1 MLVFIALPRLDRAS
15 RQAFAADNDD
25 RRPLTGG
32 IGTHDYSLISE
43 LMLADRIY
51 SLIRQLRAARP
62 GDRCPVRDAGLA
74 HAGQPGWRLRVQS
87 DRPRRYEREDRR
99 ESAMY
104 PENLAR

>member
-43 LMLADRIY
+43 LMLADRIW
-51 SLIRQLRAARP
+51 SLL
-62 GDRCPVRDAGLA
+62 
-74 HAGQPGWRLRVQS
+74 S
-87 DRPRRYEREDRR
+87 
-99 ESAMY
+99 
-104 PENLAR
+104 